1 MLDTDYTV
9 EMRAG
14 GNTTGK
20 IPGKVFERAVKM
32 SVESAES
39 LTKATGKVLK
49 KSKSPAAAGIEDNVA
64 SEAKIDTPSA
74 ASNDLKAFIE
84 RIERLEEEKA
94 ATAGDISEV
103 YADAKATGFNVKI
116 MRKIVRL
123 RARDKTEI
131 DEEAALVKLYA
142 EKIGMQLELAF

>member
-1 MLDTDYTV
+1 MLDTDCTV
-9 EMRAG
+9 ELRSGAM
-14 GNTTGK
+14 TTGK
-20 IPGKVFERAVKM
+20 MSGKAFKAAVDTL
-32 SVESAES
+32 V
-39 LTKATGKVLK
+39 
-49 KSKSPAAAGIEDNVA
+49 KSKKGKAQALPGE
-64 SEAKIDTPSA
+64 PPPP
-74 ASNDLKAFIE
+74 SNDLKAFIE

-103 YADAKATGFNVKI
+103 YAEAKATGFNVKI

-131 DEEAALVKLYA
+131 DEEAALLKLYA